1 MAYAW
6 RAAYIDHKPAPEPLM
21 TRSLR
26 ESQRPGALA
35 AALVLAAGTAF
46 AQSDSPARDAAGSDL
61 LRQRDQELEAAR
73 AEQKRAIENEKK
85 LRAESEALGE
95 DRRKFN
101 QALIDGATKVKDI
114 EKRLTENE
122 TRIKPLQDQERA
134 LRASL
139 DERQSV
145 IAEILAALQRIGRRP
160 PPAVM
165 VTPEDALQSVRTA
178 ILLGAVLPEMRE
190 KARVLSKDLSELVR
204 IRNDIATEKAR
215 LTMDLATLSDE
226 RQRVSIL
233 IEERK
238 KKQTETEKA
247 LESERQNAIALS
259 RQVDSLKDLIA
270 RLEQGISAAAKAA
283 RNAARLAEEPKAG
296 ERPDLAAFKDPGRLE
311 PAVAFASLKGH
322 LPMPANGVK
331 IRDFG
336 AADGLGGAEKGISV
350 TTRPGAQ
357 VTAPCDGWVV
367 YAGPFRS
374 YGQLLILNAGGGYH
388 VLLAGMDRISV
399 DLGQFVLTGEPVGVM
414 GSSAQVAAAVP
425 VVSSQSVL
433 YVEFR
438 KDGTPVD
445 PGPWWA
451 TSESEKVR
459 G

>member
-1 MAYAW
+1 M
-6 RAAYIDHKPAPEPLM
+6 I
-21 TRSLR
+21 RSVRTSRL
-26 ESQRPGALA
+26 PGALA
-35 AALVLAAGTAF
+35 ALMLTTGVAC
-46 AQSDSPARDAAGSDL
+46 AQSASSPREAPGSDL
-61 LRQRDQELEAAR
+61 LRQRDQELDAAR
-73 AEQKRAIENEKK
+73 NEQKRAIENEKK
-85 LRAESEALGE
+85 LRAEIDALGE

-101 QALIDGATKVKDI
+101 QALIDGAAKVKDI
-114 EKRLTENE
+114 EKRLTDNE
-122 TRIKPLQDQERA
+122 ARLKPLQEQERI
-134 LRASL
+134 LRTSL
-139 DERQSV
+139 EERRAV
-145 IAEILAALQRIGRRP
+145 IAEVLAALQRIGRHP
-160 PPAVM
+160 PPAIM
-165 VTPEDALQSVRTA
+165 VRPEDALQSVRSA
-178 ILLGAVLPEMRE
+178 IVLGAVLPEMRE
-190 KARVLSKDLSELVR
+190 KARVLATDLSTLVR
-204 IRNDIATEKAR
+204 VRSDIATEKVK
-215 LTMDLATLSDE
+215 LTADLGKLADE
-226 RQRVSIL
+226 RQRVSLL

-238 KKQTETEKA
+238 KTQAETEKA
-247 LESERQNAIALS
+247 AEGERQNALTLS
-259 RQVDSLKDLIA
+259 RQVEGLKDLIA
-270 RLEQGISAAAKAA
+270 RLEQGISASEKAA
-283 RNAARLAEEPKAG
+283 RNSARLNEELRPG
-296 ERPDLAAFKDPGRLE
+296 QRPDLAALKDPGRLE
-311 PAVAFASLKGH
+311 PAVAFAALKGH

-414 GSSAQVAAAVP
+414 GTGGAQVAATAP
-425 VVSSQSVL
+425 IVSSQSVL

-451 TSESEKVR
+451 PSEGEKVR

>member
-1 MAYAW
+1 M
-6 RAAYIDHKPAPEPLM
+6 I
-21 TRSLR
+21 RSFR
-26 ESQRPGALA
+26 QSQVPG
-35 AALVLAAGTAF
+35 VLAATLMLAAGAAF
-46 AQSDSPARDAAGSDL
+46 AQSAAPAPGAAGSDL
-61 LRQRDQELEAAR
+61 LRQRDQELDAAR
-73 AEQKRAIENEKK
+73 TEQKKTIENAKK
-85 LRAESEALGE
+85 LRAEIDSLGE

-101 QALIDGATKVKDI
+101 QALIDGAAKVKDI
-114 EKRLTENE
+114 EQRLTANE
-122 TRIKPLQDQERA
+122 TRIKPLQDQERS

-139 DERQSV
+139 DARQSV

-165 VTPEDALQSVRTA
+165 VSPEDALQSVRTA

-190 KARVLSKDLSELVR
+190 KARALATDLSELVR
-204 IRNDIATEKAR
+204 IRNTIAAEKTR
-215 LTMDLATLSDE
+215 LTADLASLSDE
-226 RQRVSIL
+226 RQRMGIL
-233 IEERK
+233 IDERK

-247 LESERQNAIALS
+247 LEGERQNALVLS
-259 RQVDSLKDLIA
+259 RQVDNLKDLIG
-270 RLEQGISAAAKAA
+270 RLEQGISATAKAA

-296 ERPDLAAFKDPGRLE
+296 ERPDLAALKDPGRLE
-311 PAVAFASLKGH
+311 PAVAFVSLKGH

-331 IRDFG
+331 IREFG

-357 VTAPCDGWVV
+357 VTAPADGWVV

-414 GSSAQVAAAVP
+414 GSASAQVAAAVP
-425 VVSSQSVL
+425 IAPSQSVL

>member
-1 MAYAW
+1 MLA
-6 RAAYIDHKPAPEPLM
+6 
-21 TRSLR
+21 T
-26 ESQRPGALA
+26 GA
-35 AALVLAAGTAF
+35 AF
-46 AQSDSPARDAAGSDL
+46 AQSGSPVRDAPGSDL
-61 LRQRDQELEAAR
+61 LRQRDQDLEAAR
-73 AEQKRAIENEKK
+73 AEQKKAIENEKK
-85 LRAESEALGE
+85 LRAEIDALGE

-101 QALIDGATKVKDI
+101 QALIDGAAKVKDI
-114 EKRLTENE
+114 EKRLTANE
-122 TRIKPLQDQERA
+122 PRIKPLQDQERA

-145 IAEILAALQRIGRRP
+145 IAEVLAALQRIGRRP
-160 PPAVM
+160 PPAIM
-165 VTPEDALQSVRTA
+165 VSPEDALQSVRTA

-190 KARVLSKDLSELVR
+190 KARALAADLSELVR
-204 IRNDIATEKAR
+204 IRNGIAAEKTR
-215 LTMDLATLSDE
+215 LTADLAALSEE
-226 RQRVSIL
+226 RQRMSVL

-238 KKQTETEKA
+238 NKQAETEKA

-259 RQVDSLKDLIA
+259 RQVNTLQDLIT
-270 RLEQGISAAAKAA
+270 RLELGISAAAKAA

-296 ERPDLAAFKDPGRLE
+296 ERPDLAALKDPGRLE
-311 PAVAFASLKGH
+311 PAVAFASLKGY

-331 IRDFG
+331 IREFG
-336 AADGLGGAEKGISV
+336 AADGLGGVEKGISV

-414 GSSAQVAAAVP
+414 GSSTQVAAAVP
-425 VVSSQSVL
+425 IASSQSVL

>member
-1 MAYAW
+1 MSGARLAFTG
-6 RAAYIDHKPAPEPLM
+6 ADPELWM
-21 TRSLR
+21 IRSLR
-26 ESQRPGALA
+26 DSLLPSA
-35 AALVLAAGTAF
+35 AALMLAAGAAF
-46 AQSDSPARDAAGSDL
+46 AQSGNSPRDAAGSDL
-61 LRQRDQELEAAR
+61 LRQRDQELDAAR
-73 AEQKRAIENEKK
+73 SEQKRAIENEKK
-85 LRAESEALGE
+85 LRAEIDALGE

-101 QALIDGATKVKDI
+101 QALIDGAAKVKDI
-114 EKRLTENE
+114 EKRLTANE
-122 TRIKPLQDQERA
+122 TRIKPLQDQERS

-139 DERQSV
+139 DERQAV
-145 IAEILAALQRIGRRP
+145 IAEVLAALQRIGRRP

-165 VTPEDALQSVRTA
+165 VSPEDALQSVRTA

-190 KARVLSKDLSELVR
+190 KARALSKDLSELVR
-204 IRNDIATEKAR
+204 IRNDIATEKTR
-215 LTMDLATLSDE
+215 LTKDLATLADE
-226 RQRVSIL
+226 RQRMGIL

-283 RNAARLAEEPKAG
+283 RNAARLAEEPKPG

-322 LPMPANGVK
+322 LPLPANGVK

-336 AADGLGGAEKGISV
+336 AADGLGGTEKGISV

-388 VLLAGMDRISV
+388 VLLAGMDRISA

-414 GSSAQVAAAVP
+414 GSSAQVAATVP
-425 VVSSQSVL
+425 IASSQSVL

>member
-1 MAYAW
+1 MIRSF
-6 RAAYIDHKPAPEPLM
+6 RA
-21 TRSLR
+21 
-26 ESQRPGALA
+26 SQYTAVLA
-35 AALVLAAGTAF
+35 VALVFVAGAAF
-46 AQSDSPARDAAGSDL
+46 AQSDNARDAAGSDL
-61 LRQRDQELEAAR
+61 LRQRDQELETAR
-73 AEQKRAIENEKK
+73 AAQKRAIENEKK
-85 LRAESEALGE
+85 MRAEIDALGE
-95 DRRKFN
+95 DRRRFN
-101 QALIDGATKVKDI
+101 QALIDGAAKVKDI
-114 EKRLTENE
+114 EKRLTTNE
-122 TRIKPLQDQERA
+122 ARIKPLQDQERG
-134 LRASL
+134 LRTSL
-139 DERQSV
+139 DERRAV
-145 IAEILAALQRIGRRP
+145 IAEVLAALQRIGRRP
-160 PPAVM
+160 PPAIM
-165 VTPEDALQSVRTA
+165 VSPEDALQSVRTA

-190 KARVLSKDLSELVR
+190 KARVLSKDLSELIR
-204 IRNDIATEKAR
+204 IRNEIAAEKTR
-215 LTMDLATLSDE
+215 LTANLETLANE
-226 RQRVSIL
+226 RQRMSIL

-238 KKQTETEKA
+238 KKQAETEKA

-283 RNAARLAEEPKAG
+283 RNAARLAEEPKPG

-336 AADGLGGAEKGISV
+336 SADGLGGAEKGISV

-367 YAGPFRS
+367 YAGQFRS

-388 VLLAGMDRISV
+388 VLLAGMDRISA

-414 GSSAQVAAAVP
+414 GSSAQIAAAVP
-425 VVSSQSVL
+425 IASSQSVL
-433 YVEFR
+433 YIEFR

-451 TSESEKVR
+451 KSESEKVR